1 MDPTTSCQHLKP
13 YNARRG
19 AYSMD
24 DRPAFASLGQ
34 KAGSIDVR
42 LSRKIVK
49 LFSEG
54 LYTSPNKAIEELV
67 ANSFDAGARSVHV
80 LASPGAGMKGTI
92 AVIDDGE
99 GMDGKGLKKHWFIG
113 RTDKRRLER
122 PPLGREQIGKFGI
135 GKLATYVLA
144 NRLTHVSKC
153 GNEYYSASM
162 DYSAINNHTNGEVGS
177 DSPVTIPLFRMTE
190 AQARDAV
197 SEWANTPAFKKSKMP
212 LFGKDSRESW
222 TVSVMS
228 DLKPLSDGIKD
239 GRLAWILRTALPLQA
254 DFAVWLNGERM
265 RPSKEDRDPIKRWV
279 IGKDI
284 GGLPRP
290 APDASASTDA
300 RLPPS
305 NEHRF
310 GLDVE
315 GLGRVTGHAE
325 MYESALT
332 GKSDDWGRS
341 SGFFVYARGRLL
353 NEADGHFGI
362 QPNELRHGTFSRF
375 RAVVHI
381 DKLDE
386 ALRSS
391 REAVGDSEA
400 ASAARNVL
408 RGIFNTVRKAMDEH
422 DRGSTPDEKLS
433 TRVSAGPAS
442 LSRRPIAALARA
454 AAEGKAMSHHLAIP
468 DGGHDRR
475 EDVLARLDHSV
486 MRPEAFITGREMD
499 DDGDP
504 EDVIAK
510 FDCVSRRLRINARH
524 PFVVEFD
531 YEFTSK
537 KHSLPLE
544 LLVMSDV
551 AAEARMYQ
559 DGLDPG
565 MIEEMVM
572 ARDRHLRS
580 LAYESGRQSP
590 PHVASALERAQTPK
604 EFEKCVCDAFRSL
617 GFDVRPIG
625 DKGKPD
631 GIATARLAAD
641 EKGAARRYAVSI
653 EAKSKTDGGSGG
665 GRAVSANAVDVSAVA
680 SHCREHGC
688 DHAVVVGPAFQGDG
702 EKSSLS
708 KFIDAATTGG
718 GGGGPSTITLIRTGD
733 LARLVRLRPVKLV
746 GLADMRG
753 LFRECKM
760 PAESAAWI
768 GRIAKRDV
776 RRPPYRRI
784 IGAIAEYQRDVPATP
799 VKYEALLVWLMK
811 MDPPVKFDKA
821 KEVAELCRTMAQMS
835 GGAIRSYGDR
845 VELDQSEE
853 NAADAIETALQE
865 CERKSLGGGGR
876 GGGTGGDGGRDGVG
890 A

>member
-1 MDPTTSCQHLKP
+1 MRRPPRRLNP

-19 AYSMD
+19 TDSVD
-24 DRPAFASLGQ
+24 DGTAFAPLGQ
-34 KAGSIDVR
+34 SVDSIDVR
-42 LSRKIVK
+42 LSHKIVK

-80 LASPGAGMKGTI
+80 LARPDAGEGTI

-99 GMDGKGLKKHWFIG
+99 GMDIEGLKKHWFIG
-113 RTDKRRLER
+113 RTDKRLLPR
-122 PPLGREQIGKFGI
+122 PPLGRKQIGKFGI

-153 GNEYYSASM
+153 GKEYYSASM
-162 DYSAINNHTNGEVGS
+162 EYSAINNRANGEVGS
-177 DSPVTIPLFRMTE
+177 DDPVTIPLLRMTE
-190 AQARDAV
+190 EQAMQAV
-197 SEWANTPAFKKSKMP
+197 SRWADAPEFKASGMR
-212 LFGKDSRESW
+212 LFGRGSPKSW

-228 DLKPLSDGIKD
+228 DLKPMSDKIQE

-254 DFAVWLNGERM
+254 DFAVWLNGGRI

-279 IGKDI
+279 VGRDI
-284 GGLPRP
+284 ASLPRP
-290 APDASASTDA
+290 APDATASEDA
-300 RLPPS
+300 RLPLS
-305 NEHRF
+305 SEHRF

-391 REAVGDSEA
+391 REAVGDSDEA
-400 ASAARNVL
+400 NASRNVL
-408 RGIFNTVRKAMDEH
+408 RGIFNTVRRAMDEH
-422 DRGSTPDEKLS
+422 DRGGAPDERLAG
-433 TRVSAGPAS
+433 RVSAGPAS

-454 AAEGKAMSHHLAIP
+454 ASAGKAMSRHLVVP
-468 DGGHDRR
+468 GGGHDQR
-475 EDVLARLDHSV
+475 EEALARLDHSV

-499 DDGDP
+499 ADGDP

-510 FDCVSRRLRINARH
+510 FDCASRRLRINAQH

-531 YEFTSK
+531 YEFASK
-537 KHSLPLE
+537 RHSLPLE

-565 MIEEMVM
+565 TIEEMVM

-590 PHVASALERAQTPK
+590 PRVASALERAQTPG

-617 GFDVRPIG
+617 GFDVKPIG
-625 DKGKPD
+625 GSGGPD

-641 EKGAARRYAVSI
+641 KRGAERRYAVSI
-653 EAKSKTDGGSGG
+653 EAKSKAGG
-665 GRAVSANAVDVSAVA
+665 GGAVAAKDVGISAVA
-680 SHCREHGC
+680 SHCRDHEC
-688 DHAVVVGPAFQGDG
+688 DHAVVVGPAFQGGG
-702 EKSSLS
+702 EESSLG
-708 KFIDAATTGG
+708 KFVDAAAGG
-718 GGGGPSTITLIRTGD
+718 GGSGAVPPATITVIRTGD

-746 GLADMRG
+746 GLAEMRG
-753 LFRECKM
+753 LFRECRM
-760 PAESAAWI
+760 PAESAAWVD
-768 GRIAKRDV
+768 RIAKKSV
-776 RRPPYRRI
+776 VRPPYRRVI
-784 IGAIAEYQRDVPATP
+784 AAIAEYQRDVPATP

-811 MDPPVKFDKA
+811 MDPPEKFGGAD
-821 KEVAELCRTMAQMS
+821 EVAYLCRTMAHMS
-835 GGAIRSYGDR
+835 GGAVRAYGDR

-853 NAADAIETALQE
+853 NAADAIEAALQE
-865 CERKSLGGGGR
+865 CERKSIGS
-876 GGGTGGDGGRDGVG
+876 GGGTGGGPGDGAG